1 MAIFG
6 AAKSILS
13 PHLVDWYTDIY
24 TNVYGYDNLYKQVLS
39 QFNTYLK
46 EMVNSLQFTAF
57 TNTILTI
64 GVVLMLF
71 YFFTDLTEKAAMNQ
85 LSTLQLGKS
94 FCAAL
99 GTIFIMF
106 HSKNIFIFLMNMVES
121 LNDSLTIGA
130 RGHMIVS
137 NILTNDITQLLL
149 SRCVAEHFSVW
160 AILGYTLTALLLM
173 LVSLAV
179 RMYILY
185 FATTRVLQMFI
196 YYMFA
201 PIGLADIF
209 ENGPGGTINTRSSGF
224 KYLKTI
230 IALMMQIMVI
240 TVICQV
246 YPNITIAVNAGYFAD
261 AGDDELQKQQEEK
274 KSNSKKDST
283 DKNKTEGSDDM
294 EEDEVEKLES
304 TAAFYPLKKF
314 EYTDHQASI
323 REIIVNGVND
333 IKESLSKLHDMLSGD
348 EDDEKDSNEDTSQT
362 DESAIKDDEI
372 YPLIFDAKDDKKDNA
387 VISNVGTIVNHDK
400 EKEII
405 ENSDYRMTIQST
417 ERFFDWCTGSD
428 GSKEMLLLILLV
440 AKVLLIST
448 SAQMC
453 NSLLGTSIEGEGEVY
468 GKIFSKY
475 VYYYIRWNVF

>member
-246 YPNITIAVNAGYFAD
+246 YPNIAIAVNAGYFAD

-453 NSLLGTSIEGEGEVY
+453 NSLLGTSI
-468 GKIFSKY
+468 
-475 VYYYIRWNVF
+475 

>member
-283 DKNKTEGSDDM
+283 DKNITEGSDDM

-453 NSLLGTSIEGEGEVY
+453 NSLLGTSI
-468 GKIFSKY
+468 
-475 VYYYIRWNVF
+475 

>member
-85 LSTLQLGKS
+85 FSTLQLGKS

-274 KSNSKKDST
+274 KSNSKKDSA

-333 IKESLSKLHDMLSGD
+333 IKESMSKLHDMLSGD
-348 EDDEKDSNEDTSQT
+348 EDDKEDSNEDTSQT

-387 VISNVGTIVNHDK
+387 VISNVGTIVNHDR

-453 NSLLGTSIEGEGEVY
+453 NSLLGTSI
-468 GKIFSKY
+468 
-475 VYYYIRWNVF
+475 

>member
-387 VISNVGTIVNHDK
+387 VIRNVGTIVNHDK

-453 NSLLGTSIEGEGEVY
+453 NSLLGTSI
-468 GKIFSKY
+468 
-475 VYYYIRWNVF
+475 

>member
-294 EEDEVEKLES
+294 EEDEGEKLES

-333 IKESLSKLHDMLSGD
+333 IKESMSKLHDMLSGD
-348 EDDEKDSNEDTSQT
+348 EDDKEDSNEDTSQT

-387 VISNVGTIVNHDK
+387 VISNVGTIVNHDR

-453 NSLLGTSIEGEGEVY
+453 NSLLGTSI
-468 GKIFSKY
+468 
-475 VYYYIRWNVF
+475 

>member
-274 KSNSKKDST
+274 KSNSKKDSA
-283 DKNKTEGSDDM
+283 DKNNTEGSDDM

-333 IKESLSKLHDMLSGD
+333 IKESMSKLHDMLSGD
-348 EDDEKDSNEDTSQT
+348 EDDKEDSNEDTSQT

-387 VISNVGTIVNHDK
+387 VISNVGTIVNHDR

-453 NSLLGTSIEGEGEVY
+453 NSLLGTSI
-468 GKIFSKY
+468 
-475 VYYYIRWNVF
+475 

>member
-333 IKESLSKLHDMLSGD
+333 IKESMSKLHDMLSGD
-348 EDDEKDSNEDTSQT
+348 EDDKEDSNEDTSQT

-372 YPLIFDAKDDKKDNA
+372 YPLIFDAKNDKKDNA
-387 VISNVGTIVNHDK
+387 VISNVGTIINHDR

-453 NSLLGTSIEGEGEVY
+453 NSLLGTSI
-468 GKIFSKY
+468 
-475 VYYYIRWNVF
+475 

>member
-179 RMYILY
+179 RIYILY

-261 AGDDELQKQQEEK
+261 AGDDELQKQQEAK

-333 IKESLSKLHDMLSGD
+333 IKESMSKLHDMLSGD
-348 EDDEKDSNEDTSQT
+348 EDDKEDSNEDTSQT

-387 VISNVGTIVNHDK
+387 VISNVGTIVNHDR

-453 NSLLGTSIEGEGEVY
+453 NSLLGTSI
-468 GKIFSKY
+468 
-475 VYYYIRWNVF
+475 

>member
-261 AGDDELQKQQEEK
+261 VGDDELQKQQEEK

-348 EDDEKDSNEDTSQT
+348 EDDEKDSNEDISQT

-453 NSLLGTSIEGEGEVY
+453 NSLLGTSI
-468 GKIFSKY
+468 
-475 VYYYIRWNVF
+475 

>member
-201 PIGLADIF
+201 PIGLANIF

-261 AGDDELQKQQEEK
+261 VGDDELQKQQEEK

-333 IKESLSKLHDMLSGD
+333 IKENLSKLHDMLSGD

-453 NSLLGTSIEGEGEVY
+453 NSLLGTSI
-468 GKIFSKY
+468 
-475 VYYYIRWNVF
+475 

>member
-121 LNDSLTIGA
+121 LNDNLTIGA

-179 RMYILY
+179 RIYILY

-387 VISNVGTIVNHDK
+387 VISNVGTIVNHDR

-453 NSLLGTSIEGEGEVY
+453 NSLLGTSI
-468 GKIFSKY
+468 
-475 VYYYIRWNVF
+475 

>member
-333 IKESLSKLHDMLSGD
+333 IKKSLSKLHDTAAMTQEKSGQ
-348 EDDEKDSNEDTSQT
+348 DTSQT

-453 NSLLGTSIEGEGEVY
+453 NSLLGTSI
-468 GKIFSKY
+468 
-475 VYYYIRWNVF
+475 

>member
-71 YFFTDLTEKAAMNQ
+71 YFFTDLTEKAAMNK

-261 AGDDELQKQQEEK
+261 VGDDELQKQQEEK

-453 NSLLGTSIEGEGEVY
+453 NSLLGTSI
-468 GKIFSKY
+468 
-475 VYYYIRWNVF
+475 

>member
-173 LVSLAV
+173 LVSVAV
-179 RMYILY
+179 SMYILY
-185 FATTRVLQMFI
+185 FATTRVLKMVI

-323 REIIVNGVND
+323 REITLNGAND
-333 IKESLSKLHDMLSGD
+333 TKESMSKLHDMLSGD
-348 EDDEKDSNEDTSQT
+348 EDDKEDSNEDTSQT

-387 VISNVGTIVNHDK
+387 VISNVGTIVNHDR

-453 NSLLGTSIEGEGEVY
+453 NSLLGTSI
-468 GKIFSKY
+468 
-475 VYYYIRWNVF
+475 

>member
-99 GTIFIMF
+99 GAIFIMF

-274 KSNSKKDST
+274 KSNSKKDSA

-333 IKESLSKLHDMLSGD
+333 IKESMSKLHDMLSGD
-348 EDDEKDSNEDTSQT
+348 EDDKEDSNEDTSQT

-387 VISNVGTIVNHDK
+387 VISNVGTIVNHDR

-453 NSLLGTSIEGEGEVY
+453 NSLLGTSI
-468 GKIFSKY
+468 
-475 VYYYIRWNVF
+475 

>member
-333 IKESLSKLHDMLSGD
+333 IKESMSKLHDMLSGD
-348 EDDEKDSNEDTSQT
+348 EDDKEDSNEDTSQT

-387 VISNVGTIVNHDK
+387 VISNVGTIVNHDR

-405 ENSDYRMTIQST
+405 ENSDYRLTIQST

-453 NSLLGTSIEGEGEVY
+453 NSLLGTSI
-468 GKIFSKY
+468 
-475 VYYYIRWNVF
+475 

>member
-246 YPNITIAVNAGYFAD
+246 YPNIAIAVNAGYFAD

-387 VISNVGTIVNHDK
+387 VISNVGTIVNHDR

-453 NSLLGTSIEGEGEVY
+453 NSLLGTSI
-468 GKIFSKY
+468 
-475 VYYYIRWNVF
+475 

>member
-274 KSNSKKDST
+274 KSNSKKDSA

-333 IKESLSKLHDMLSGD
+333 IKESMSKLHDMLSGD
-348 EDDEKDSNEDTSQT
+348 EDDKEDSNEDTSQT

-387 VISNVGTIVNHDK
+387 VISNVGTIVNHDR

-405 ENSDYRMTIQST
+405 EHSDYRMTIQST

-453 NSLLGTSIEGEGEVY
+453 NSLLGTSI
-468 GKIFSKY
+468 
-475 VYYYIRWNVF
+475 

>member
-323 REIIVNGVND
+323 REIIVIGVND

-453 NSLLGTSIEGEGEVY
+453 NSLLGTSI
-468 GKIFSKY
+468 
-475 VYYYIRWNVF
+475 

>member
-333 IKESLSKLHDMLSGD
+333 IKESMSKLHDMLSGD
-348 EDDEKDSNEDTSQT
+348 EDDKEDSNEDTSQT

-387 VISNVGTIVNHDK
+387 VISNVCTIVNHDR

-453 NSLLGTSIEGEGEVY
+453 NSLLGTSI
-468 GKIFSKY
+468 
-475 VYYYIRWNVF
+475 

>member
-130 RGHMIVS
+130 SGHMIVS

-453 NSLLGTSIEGEGEVY
+453 NSLLGTSI
-468 GKIFSKY
+468 
-475 VYYYIRWNVF
+475 

>member
-201 PIGLADIF
+201 PIGLVDIF

-333 IKESLSKLHDMLSGD
+333 IKESMSKLHDMLSGD
-348 EDDEKDSNEDTSQT
+348 EDDKEDSNEDTSQT

-387 VISNVGTIVNHDK
+387 VISNVGTIVNHDR

-453 NSLLGTSIEGEGEVY
+453 NSLLGTSI
-468 GKIFSKY
+468 
-475 VYYYIRWNVF
+475 

>member
-261 AGDDELQKQQEEK
+261 VGDDELQKQQEEK

-453 NSLLGTSIEGEGEVY
+453 NSLLGTSIKGEGEVY

>member
-333 IKESLSKLHDMLSGD
+333 IKESMSKLHDMLSGD
-348 EDDEKDSNEDTSQT
+348 EDDKEDSNEDTSQT

-387 VISNVGTIVNHDK
+387 VISNVGTIVNHDR

-440 AKVLLIST
+440 AKVLLISS
-448 SAQMC
+448 SALMW
-453 NSLLGTSIEGEGEVY
+453 NSFLGTSIYGVGVVY

>member
-121 LNDSLTIGA
+121 LNDRLTIGA

-453 NSLLGTSIEGEGEVY
+453 NSLLGTSI
-468 GKIFSKY
+468 
-475 VYYYIRWNVF
+475 

>member
-333 IKESLSKLHDMLSGD
+333 IKESMSKLHDMLSGD
-348 EDDEKDSNEDTSQT
+348 EDDKEDSNEDTSQT

-387 VISNVGTIVNHDK
+387 VISNVGTVVNHDR

-453 NSLLGTSIEGEGEVY
+453 NSLLGTSI
-468 GKIFSKY
+468 
-475 VYYYIRWNVF
+475 

>member
-179 RMYILY
+179 RIYILY

-387 VISNVGTIVNHDK
+387 VIRNVGTIVNHDR

-453 NSLLGTSIEGEGEVY
+453 NSLLGTSI
-468 GKIFSKY
+468 
-475 VYYYIRWNVF
+475 

>member
-64 GVVLMLF
+64 GIVLMLF

-130 RGHMIVS
+130 MGHMIVS

-333 IKESLSKLHDMLSGD
+333 IKESMSKLHDMLSGD
-348 EDDEKDSNEDTSQT
+348 EDDKEDSNEDTSQT

-387 VISNVGTIVNHDK
+387 VISNVGTIVNHDR

-417 ERFFDWCTGSD
+417 ERFFDCCTVSD
-428 GSKEMLLLILLV
+428 GSQHMLLLILLV

-453 NSLLGTSIEGEGEVY
+453 NSLLGTSI
-468 GKIFSKY
+468 
-475 VYYYIRWNVF
+475 

>member
-314 EYTDHQASI
+314 EYTAHQASI

-453 NSLLGTSIEGEGEVY
+453 NSLLGTSI
-468 GKIFSKY
+468 
-475 VYYYIRWNVF
+475 

>member
-246 YPNITIAVNAGYFAD
+246 YPNITIAVNAGYFAG

-333 IKESLSKLHDMLSGD
+333 IKESMSKLHDMLSGD
-348 EDDEKDSNEDTSQT
+348 EDDKEDSNEDTSQT

-387 VISNVGTIVNHDK
+387 VISNVGTIVNHDR

-453 NSLLGTSIEGEGEVY
+453 NSLLGTSI
-468 GKIFSKY
+468 
-475 VYYYIRWNVF
+475 

>member
-71 YFFTDLTEKAAMNQ
+71 YFFTDLTEKASMNQ

-333 IKESLSKLHDMLSGD
+333 IKESMSKLHDMLSGD

-453 NSLLGTSIEGEGEVY
+453 NSLLGTSI
-468 GKIFSKY
+468 
-475 VYYYIRWNVF
+475 

>member
-46 EMVNSLQFTAF
+46 EMVNSLQFTVF

-387 VISNVGTIVNHDK
+387 VISNVGTIVNHDR

-453 NSLLGTSIEGEGEVY
+453 NSLLGTSI
-468 GKIFSKY
+468 
-475 VYYYIRWNVF
+475 

>member
-261 AGDDELQKQQEEK
+261 VGDDELQKQQEEK

-333 IKESLSKLHDMLSGD
+333 IKESLSKLHDMLSG
-348 EDDEKDSNEDTSQT
+348 DDEKDSNEDTSQT

-453 NSLLGTSIEGEGEVY
+453 NSLLGTSI
-468 GKIFSKY
+468 
-475 VYYYIRWNVF
+475 

>member
-323 REIIVNGVND
+323 REIIVNGVYD
-333 IKESLSKLHDMLSGD
+333 IKESMSKLHDMLSGD
-348 EDDEKDSNEDTSQT
+348 EDDKEDSNEDTSQT

-387 VISNVGTIVNHDK
+387 VISNVGTIVNHDR

-453 NSLLGTSIEGEGEVY
+453 NSLLGTSI
-468 GKIFSKY
+468 
-475 VYYYIRWNVF
+475 

>member
-1 MAIFG
+1 MAIFE

-179 RMYILY
+179 RIYILY

-387 VISNVGTIVNHDK
+387 VISNVGTIVNHDR

-453 NSLLGTSIEGEGEVY
+453 NSLLGTSI
-468 GKIFSKY
+468 
-475 VYYYIRWNVF
+475 

>member
-173 LVSLAV
+173 FVSLAV

-333 IKESLSKLHDMLSGD
+333 IKESMSKLHDMLSGD
-348 EDDEKDSNEDTSQT
+348 EDDKEDSNEDTSQT

-453 NSLLGTSIEGEGEVY
+453 NSLLGTSI
-468 GKIFSKY
+468 
-475 VYYYIRWNVF
+475 

>member
-179 RMYILY
+179 RIYILY

-261 AGDDELQKQQEEK
+261 VGDDELQKQQEEK

-453 NSLLGTSIEGEGEVY
+453 NSLLGTSI
-468 GKIFSKY
+468 
-475 VYYYIRWNVF
+475 

>member
-209 ENGPGGTINTRSSGF
+209 ENGPGGAINTRSSGF

-387 VISNVGTIVNHDK
+387 VISNVGTIVNHDR

-453 NSLLGTSIEGEGEVY
+453 NSLLGTSI
-468 GKIFSKY
+468 
-475 VYYYIRWNVF
+475 

>member
-274 KSNSKKDST
+274 KSNSNKDST

-333 IKESLSKLHDMLSGD
+333 IKESMSKLHDMLSGD
-348 EDDEKDSNEDTSQT
+348 EDDKEDSNEDTSQT

-387 VISNVGTIVNHDK
+387 VISNVGTIVNHDR

-453 NSLLGTSIEGEGEVY
+453 NSLLGTSI
-468 GKIFSKY
+468 
-475 VYYYIRWNVF
+475 